1 MRRVYR
7 YLAMAVATGV
17 ILQAASIAWAYFA
30 LSSDVEAGTV
40 IDQSYEDGTG
50 LALHSVLGWMVI
62 PALALALLVV
72 GIILRKLPRALL
84 WAGIVFGL
92 VLLQGGLAE
101 ASFDAPVLGL
111 LHGTNAVLILLA
123 SLKAIY
129 VVPKAAVPAEV

>member
-1 MRRVYR
+1 MRSLYR

-17 ILQAASIAWAYFA
+17 VLQTATIAWAYFV
-30 LSSDVEAGTV
+30 LSSDVDAGTV
-40 IDQSYEDGTG
+40 IDQNYEEGSG
-50 LALHSVLGWMVI
+50 VALHSVLGWMVI

-72 GIILRKLPRALL
+72 GIILRQVPGALL

-101 ASFDAPVLGL
+101 ASFEAPVIGL

-129 VVPKAAVPAEV
+129 VVPKAAVPADT